1 MFLSDYF
8 FTGMGRTWVVLGA
21 KLGRTWVEVGY
32 YWVKFFFP
40 FFCLD
45 LIFFYANFAT
55 EKSKKMKESA
65 SIVNNSVS
73 YMTYEYAGI
82 CLCGLEHFSRGY
94 STLSDAH
101 DDILIR
107 CIAGVLS
114 TGVMHSFSVT
124 QCVRNRDEYV
134 VVYQGKVQK
143 TKVEYTIY
151 NRINQKKV
159 NNPKTELVMNIKDFF
174 SDSEIKFLSLSSQE
188 VMNIASVCAATVTNT
203 YDYHDID
210 NDRHVSD
217 AVKNAIGDL
226 VKVSVVNK
234 VGIKR
239 DGYVCLQDWNLF
251 GKTHCPQFL
260 HLPTGSKA
268 YNRINGTIK
277 IGNLAK
283 KIIEVH
289 TLGNRQLREIQ
300 GASIMDQVSN
310 HMTQSPSEAT
320 PVTVTQPVN
329 TSATTVV
336 LPSEERDD
344 AIAYVDRL
352 VLLITAYIRNN
363 DVERGLLSIMDICSL
378 VKLKSKKLF
387 TATINDREITINAL
401 STNSNKTIT
410 LDASEDTVYD
420 ELYCAISEL
429 LIEMSLV
436 KHDVV
441 SSIVKVETLADL
453 LQTLLQKNSL
463 GSKRVSLAVNT
474 SEENQVFKESDYMA
488 EPYSN
493 TLRIPHIHW
502 G

>member
-1 MFLSDYF
+1 
-8 FTGMGRTWVVLGA
+8 
-21 KLGRTWVEVGY
+21 
-32 YWVKFFFP
+32 
-40 FFCLD
+40 
-45 LIFFYANFAT
+45 
-55 EKSKKMKESA
+55 MKESA

-94 STLSDAH
+94 STSSEAH
-101 DDILIR
+101 DDILSR
-107 CIAGVLS
+107 CIAGVVS
-114 TGVMHSFSVT
+114 TGSTHTFRAT
-124 QCVRNRDEYV
+124 QCVRTGKEYESV
-134 VVYQGKVQK
+134 VLHKGKVQK
-143 TKVEYTIY
+143 TKVEYTLY
-151 NRINQKKV
+151 NGKKNVYTQNINIMQ
-159 NNPKTELVMNIKDFF
+159 EKDFYTK
-174 SDSEIKFLSLSSQE
+174 SELDFLHLSPEE
-188 VMNIASVCAATVTNT
+188 VKGIASMCA
-203 YDYHDID
+203 
-210 NDRHVSD
+210 D
-217 AVKNAIGDL
+217 AVTKNFHISESAVETAIKNAIGDYVTVRL
-226 VKVSVVNK
+226 TNK
-234 VGIKR
+234 AGIKR

-429 LIEMSLV
+429 FIEMSLV

-441 SSIVKVETLADL
+441 SPIVKVETLADL
-453 LQTLLQKNSL
+453 LQSLLQKNSL

-493 TLRIPHIHW
+493 TLWIPHIHW
-502 G
+502 A